1 MVDPAVEDKIVAA
14 TENRFEELPV
24 EQKRKIN
31 MDDNE
36 DEKQSVSGRRH
47 LFGRRKPLHA
57 ALGSAKTADILLWR
71 QKQMSGAIIVS
82 ATVIWLLFERIG
94 YHLIPFLC
102 HFLIL
107 ALAILFLWSN
117 LSSFVNKSPPNF
129 PDIRLS
135 QEMSEFIALFLK
147 DQINQASLYL
157 RQMTTGKDLK
167 RFMSVI
173 LTLWI
178 VSVIGGWFEFL
189 TLVYILFVLML
200 TTPILYER
208 NEDLVDAYGEKAGE
222 ELMKLL
228 EKVPLPFFKNNKQ
241 N

>member
-14 TENRFEELPV
+14 TENRFDELPV
-24 EQKRKIN
+24 EQKRKLN
-31 MDDNE
+31 MDE
-36 DEKQSVSGRRH
+36 EETQSGSGRRH

-57 ALGSAKTADILLWR
+57 ALGSGKTADILLWR
-71 QKQMSGAIIVS
+71 QKQMSGAILVS

-94 YHLIPFLC
+94 YHLVPFLC

-135 QEMSEFIALFLK
+135 QELCDCVALLLK
-147 DQINQASLYL
+147 DQVNQGCLYL

-167 RFMSVI
+167 RLMSVI

-189 TLVYILFVLML
+189 TLVYILFVLFL
-200 TTPILYER
+200 TAPLLYER

-222 ELMKLL
+222 EIMAALQKL
-228 EKVPLPFFKNNKQ
+228 PLPFFKNTKQ